1 MKPTC
6 LFDYQTGGEVASN
19 DARPTNN
26 ISFVE
31 SAYSP
36 QACVGSLQLRWL
48 PSTVQRRPC
57 FEINWGF

>member
-1 MKPTC
+1 MKPTR
-6 LFDYQTGGEVASN
+6 LFDYLTGGEAASN

-36 QACVGSLQLRWL
+36 QACVGSLQLASFH
-48 PSTVQRRPC
+48 STKTSV
-57 FEINWGF
+57 FLN